1 MADNVTP
8 FRQGERNLAVMYG
21 RIRDAVR
28 INDCSPAERIAI
40 LEMVK
45 AELVRECQQ
54 LIDDGA

>member
-28 INDCSPAERIAI
+28 INDCSPAER
-40 LEMVK
+40 
-45 AELVRECQQ
+45 
-54 LIDDGA
+54 